1 MTVKT
6 GAARPATA
14 DPSGVPPPI
23 AYEDFVISAARLNAR
38 SIGVTVKASPAGAMR
53 TVATIP
59 FSSAEADR
67 IREGFCVSSARG
79 HGSSGG
85 MLIKQ
90 DEATTLGK
98 RLAKVLLPPKVFRL
112 LAESM
117 SIVGTRPGGGLRVR
131 LDLDPTLI
139 DLPWEYLY
147 RPDRANAEGTSGF
160 LLMDP
165 AFSLVRMAAS
175 KRIAIEPIEG
185 RQQLNFIGALWEG
198 NVDAWTVRDE
208 FDRLRTALKPV
219 SRFLVPEFATAS
231 DADAFDKQ
239 IEDGNAILHYAGH
252 CDFYGDGTAFLVRE
266 VPTSGNLN
274 LAHTTPLTELTRTL
288 QRTDTRL
295 VVLSACNSG
304 FWAVVAPLLKA
315 GVPAVIGVNGVVN
328 SQSSIEFGTRLYESL
343 ALGLSLDEA
352 VGRARLAVMEWGASQ
367 GLFDWGLYMVYLQ
380 SSSAVLLP
388 RPQSPIVAKEQ
399 ARARRSHRDAAD
411 RTLDQARVLDGLN
424 FSEIMSAL
432 SKRRVLILG
441 RFSARRMPVLTA
453 IKKQLAAHP
462 NGYLPELFT
471 YGRPLSRDL
480 VETILG
486 SAALSRFIIADLS
499 EPRSLPQEL
508 QAIVPNLQSVPVV
521 PIINE
526 GGREFATFDSIA
538 RRPNVVQ
545 PTLRYRN
552 IPDLEAKLDG
562 QIIDA
567 AERTRRAVLPKGE
580 A

>member
-1 MTVKT
+1 LTTKSK
-6 GAARPATA
+6 AARPASA
-14 DPSGVPPPI
+14 GIDGAALPI
-23 AYEDFVISAARLNAR
+23 TYDDFVISATRRNSR
-38 SIGVTVKASPAGAMR
+38 SIGVIVKASPAGSMR
-53 TVATIP
+53 TASTIP

-67 IREGFCVSSARG
+67 IRQSFCVSTASG
-79 HGSSGG
+79 HGTSGG

-98 RLAKVLLPPKVFRL
+98 RLAKVLLPPPVFRL

-117 SIVGTRPGGGLRVR
+117 AKVGNRPGRGLRVR
-131 LDLDPTLI
+131 LDLDPSLI

-147 RPDRANAEGTSGF
+147 RPDRANVEGTSGF

-165 AFSLVRMAAS
+165 ALSLVRMAAS
-175 KRIAIEPIEG
+175 KRVTIQPIEG
-185 RQQLNFIGALWEG
+185 RQQLNFIGTLWEKG
-198 NVDAWTVRDE
+198 VDLWTVRDE

-219 SRFLVPEFATAS
+219 SKFLVPEFAIAS
-231 DADAFDKQ
+231 DADAFDKH

-252 CDFYGDGTAFLVRE
+252 CDFYRDGSAFLVRE
-266 VPTSGNLN
+266 VPTSGDLK

-304 FWAVVAPLLKA
+304 YWPVVAPLLKA
-315 GVPAVIGVNGVVN
+315 GVPAVIGVNGGVA
-328 SQSSIEFGTRLYESL
+328 STSTIEFGTRLYESL

-352 VGRARLAVMEWGASQ
+352 VGRARLAVMEWGAKQ

-380 SSSAVLLP
+380 SRDAVLLP
-388 RPQSPIVAKEQ
+388 RPDSPSMAKEQ
-399 ARARRSHRDAAD
+399 ARARRSHQDAAD
-411 RTLDQARVLDGLN
+411 RTLDQARALDGLN

-453 IKKQLAAHP
+453 LKKQLAAHP
-462 NGYLPELFT
+462 NRYLPELFT
-471 YGRPLSRDL
+471 YSRPMSRDL

-526 GGREFATFDSIA
+526 GGRVFATFDSIA

-552 IPDLEAKLDG
+552 IPDLETKLDG
-562 QIIDA
+562 QIIEA
-567 AERTRRAVLPKGE
+567 AEKTRLAVLPKGQ

>member
-6 GAARPATA
+6 RAARPAA
-14 DPSGVPPPI
+14 AEPPPI
-23 AYEDFVISAARLNAR
+23 AYDDFVISAARRNAR
-38 SIGVTVKASPAGAMR
+38 SIGVSVKASPAGAMR
-53 TVATIP
+53 TVVTTP
-59 FSSAEADR
+59 FSIAEADR
-67 IREGFCVSSARG
+67 IREGFSVSKASG
-79 HGSSGG
+79 QGSSGG

-90 DEATTLGK
+90 DQATTLGK
-98 RLAKVLLPPKVFRL
+98 RLAKVLLPPRVFRL

-117 SIVGTRPGGGLRVR
+117 SIVGNRPGRGLRLR

-147 RPDRANAEGTSGF
+147 RPDRADAEGTSGF
-160 LLMDP
+160 LLLDP

-175 KRIAIEPIEG
+175 KRISIAPIEG

-198 NVDAWTVRDE
+198 NKDLWTVRDE

-352 VGRARLAVMEWGASQ
+352 VGRARLAVMEWGAKPGAVRLGPLH
-367 GLFDWGLYMVYLQ
+367 GL
-380 SSSAVLLP
+380 SA
-388 RPQSPIVAKEQ
+388 IEQ
-399 ARARRSHRDAAD
+399 RRAPAAPSVTDGCERASARAPVPSGRRGPRDQS
-411 RTLDQARVLDGLN
+411 RTRTGW
-424 FSEIMSAL
+424 
-432 SKRRVLILG
+432 
-441 RFSARRMPVLTA
+441 
-453 IKKQLAAHP
+453 
-462 NGYLPELFT
+462 PEL
-471 YGRPLSRDL
+471 
-480 VETILG
+480 
-486 SAALSRFIIADLS
+486 
-499 EPRSLPQEL
+499 Q
-508 QAIVPNLQSVPVV
+508 
-521 PIINE
+521 
-526 GGREFATFDSIA
+526 
-538 RRPNVVQ
+538 
-545 PTLRYRN
+545 
-552 IPDLEAKLDG
+552 
-562 QIIDA
+562 
-567 AERTRRAVLPKGE
+567 
-580 A
+580 

>member
-1 MTVKT
+1 
-6 GAARPATA
+6 
-14 DPSGVPPPI
+14 
-23 AYEDFVISAARLNAR
+23 
-38 SIGVTVKASPAGAMR
+38 
-53 TVATIP
+53 
-59 FSSAEADR
+59 
-67 IREGFCVSSARG
+67 
-79 HGSSGG
+79 
-85 MLIKQ
+85 
-90 DEATTLGK
+90 
-98 RLAKVLLPPKVFRL
+98 VFRL

-117 SIVGTRPGGGLRVR
+117 AKVGNRPGRGLRVR
-131 LDLDPTLI
+131 LDLDPSLI

-147 RPDRANAEGTSGF
+147 RPDRADAEGTSGF

-165 AFSLVRMAAS
+165 ALSLVRMAAS
-175 KRIAIEPIEG
+175 KRVTIQPIEG
-185 RQQLNFIGALWEG
+185 RQQLNFIGTLWE
-198 NVDAWTVRDE
+198 NSVDLWTVRDE
-208 FDRLRTALKPV
+208 FDRLRSALKPV
-219 SRFLVPEFATAS
+219 SKFLLPEFSIAS

-252 CDFYGDGTAFLVRE
+252 CDFYRDGTAFLVRE
-266 VPTSGNLN
+266 VPTSGNLK
-274 LAHTTPLTELTRTL
+274 LAQTTPLTELTRTL

-304 FWAVVAPLLKA
+304 YWPVVAPLLKA
-315 GVPAVIGVNGVVN
+315 GVPAVIGVNGGVA
-328 SQSSIEFGTRLYESL
+328 STSTIEFGTRLYESL

-352 VGRARLAVMEWGASQ
+352 VGRARLGVMEWGAKQ

-380 SSSAVLLP
+380 SRDAVLLP
-388 RPQSPIVAKEQ
+388 RPDSPSMAREQ
-399 ARARRSHRDAAD
+399 ARARRSHQDAAD
-411 RTLDQARVLDGLN
+411 RTLDQARALDGLN

-432 SKRRVLILG
+432 SQRRVLILG
-441 RFSARRMPVLTA
+441 RFSARRMPVLIA
-453 IKKQLAAHP
+453 LKKQLAAHP
-462 NGYLPELFT
+462 NRYLPELFT
-471 YGRPLSRDL
+471 YSRPMSRDL

-552 IPDLEAKLDG
+552 IPDLETKLDG

-567 AERTRRAVLPKGE
+567 AEKTRRAVLPKGQ